1 MGPLVSATT
10 STRGTHVD
18 DRDLQRNNL
27 INGLVAA
34 EHRGLYLNSATFHAH
49 IEMAARMLTIMVDA
63 LAVAAAE
70 EKKRTADMIRIME
83 STAMR
88 NIQVT
93 AEDVRRWEGL
103 ANPLVDP

>member
-1 MGPLVSATT
+1 M
-10 STRGTHVD
+10 D
-18 DRDLQRNNL
+18 DRRLLVEALVGMKHRN
-27 INGLVAA
+27 
-34 EHRGLYLNSATFHAH
+34 LYLNSATFHAH

>member
-1 MGPLVSATT
+1 MSLEQT
-10 STRGTHVD
+10 
-18 DRDLQRNNL
+18 LQRNNL
-27 INGLVAA
+27 INGLVGE
-34 EHRGLYLNSATFHAH
+34 EHHGLYRNSATFHAQ
-49 IEMAARMLTIMVDA
+49 IEVIVRMLPTIIDA

-70 EKKRTADMIRIME
+70 EEKRTADMIRIME